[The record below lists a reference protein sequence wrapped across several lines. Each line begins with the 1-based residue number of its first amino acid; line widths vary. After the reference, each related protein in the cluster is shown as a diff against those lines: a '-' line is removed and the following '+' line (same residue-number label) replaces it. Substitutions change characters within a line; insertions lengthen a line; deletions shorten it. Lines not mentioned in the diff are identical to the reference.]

1 MNSTAAC
8 IVVQDVDVS
17 GTQAK
22 CRQTEWRQWNNNKRT
37 KTQPNASCTDYFGI
51 IFVFSALS
59 KDYRFPKLHKLSL
72 GQVLCIYLISLH
84 GNLFVL
90 CSWQCF
96 TIWELERE
104 SLRKVVYFSKY
115 VDCLNLTTKY
125 TKLSCTR
132 TRERRQVSEQ

>member
-1 MNSTAAC
+1 MNSSAAC

-37 KTQPNASCTDYFGI
+37 KTQPNALCTDYFGI

-59 KDYRFPKLHKLSL
+59 KDYHYSKLHKLSL
-72 GQVLCIYLISLH
+72 GPVLCIYITSLH

-90 CSWQCF
+90 CSWPCF
-96 TIWELERE
+96 TIWKPERE

-115 VDCLNLTTKY
+115 VNCLNLTTENQKW
-125 TKLSCTR
+125 STR